1 MTNVIQK
8 IDEEVL
14 RYYTKA
20 TRNVPDKR
28 LYKTTLGLSII
39 GYIVG
44 GVSLIDLK
52 TFLFPISWGTA
63 WAGGANA
70 ALSMYGLEGR
80 LSEESEESTRVIPQG
95 IYQAQSLVR
104 KVRLPL
110 LSASI
115 AMTGT
120 SAYNLIR
127 GNDDKDLILLGISGF
142 GYLALASAMYLNDK
156 KPKLLQRDSV
166 LVQAYNKL
174 KEKASSLVP
183 QPQPVPVPIP
193 VRNYGLEDSL

>member
-1 MTNVIQK
+1 MTNLIQK

-20 TRNVPDKR
+20 VRNVPDNK
-28 LYKTTLGLSII
+28 LYKTTFGLTFI
-39 GYIVG
+39 GNMVG
-44 GVSLIDLK
+44 GFSLIDLK
-52 TFLFPISWGTA
+52 SFLFPISWGISWPA
-63 WAGGANA
+63 GANV
-70 ALSMYGLEGR
+70 ALSMHGLDGR
-80 LSEESEESTRVIPQG
+80 LSEESEESTRVVHHG
-95 IYQAQSLVR
+95 MYQAQNLTR
-104 KVRLPL
+104 KVRLSL
-110 LSASI
+110 LSASV

-127 GNDDKDLILLGISGF
+127 GNDDKDLIFLGISGL

-166 LVQAYNKL
+166 LFQAYNKL

-183 QPQPVPVPIP
+183 QPVPVPIP
-193 VRNYGLEDSL
+193 VRNYNLEDSIY